1 MAATTIAAT
10 KVPHTTTQ
18 GHLIRLRE
26 KQPGVTWVATARGT
40 YGTPE
45 AGTRTAYAPCEPPPR
60 ASCPVPP
67 VHTARRCVQVRRPV
81 RTSTEEAPGRTSQPI
96 RGSLAPCPPRRP
108 SNGASSAGWSFGL
121 PRREGL
127 ACCRARGLAGVLL
140 GLLSAGLLC
149 CAGLTQ
155 LGIQPWVCV
164 EAGVWWHK
172 ANQPPPFRKRTALDR
187 GPAGAVDRGPLR
199 PPG

>member
-81 RTSTEEAPGRTSQPI
+81 RTSTEEALGRTCQPTGVTCSVPSSSTFERRELGRLELWPAAQRGVGVLPSKGAGWRAAGAI
-96 RGSLAPCPPRRP
+96 RGAAVR
-108 SNGASSAGWSFGL
+108 AS
-121 PRREGL
+121 
-127 ACCRARGLAGVLL
+127 
-140 GLLSAGLLC
+140 
-149 CAGLTQ
+149 Q
-155 LGIQPWVCV
+155 LGIRAVDVAVGVCRGGCV
-164 EAGVWWHK
+164 VAQSKPAAPFQK
-172 ANQPPPFRKRTALDR
+172 AN
-187 GPAGAVDRGPLR
+187 GVG
-199 PPG
+199 